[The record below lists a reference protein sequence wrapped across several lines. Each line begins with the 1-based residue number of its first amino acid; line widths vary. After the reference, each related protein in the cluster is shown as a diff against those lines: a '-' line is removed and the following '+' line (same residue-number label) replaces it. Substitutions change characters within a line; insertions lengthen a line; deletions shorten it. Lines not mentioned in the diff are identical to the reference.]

1 MDKECAI
8 LFVDDEEIALRAV
21 ARLFREEP
29 YQIILAGSGKE
40 ALELIEEGA
49 RPAVVVSD
57 QMMPE
62 MTGLELFKVLSRR
75 LPDCPRVLLTAFAD
89 VAIAI
94 EAINQGGIFRYL
106 RKPWDDDELKH
117 TVRMAVVHRDLIL
130 KNHALSAR
138 LVQKNA
144 LLEELNS
151 GLEARVEERTR
162 ELQQAYKEN
171 LKLTEQLQRQVTQ
184 LEGRDQLQKHILTI
198 HPLDETLQVVLR
210 TITQYNALDA
220 AIFYLVQG
228 AKVSPKAV
236 AGIGLSEPGQFA
248 QKSELISLDSRIGKI
263 SAIGQAMDE
272 KVPVQSG

>member
-1 MDKECAI
+1 
-8 LFVDDEEIALRAV
+8 
-21 ARLFREEP
+21 
-29 YQIILAGSGKE
+29 
-40 ALELIEEGA
+40 
-49 RPAVVVSD
+49 
-57 QMMPE
+57 
-62 MTGLELFKVLSRR
+62 
-75 LPDCPRVLLTAFAD
+75 
-89 VAIAI
+89 
-94 EAINQGGIFRYL
+94 
-106 RKPWDDDELKH
+106 
-117 TVRMAVVHRDLIL
+117 
-130 KNHALSAR
+130 
-138 LVQKNA
+138 
-144 LLEELNS
+144 LNS

-272 KVPVQSG
+272 KVPVQSGRNVAFLPILKSGDVLGVLEVRCGGSRDLAGELPSLVSFAELAAIAIFDSQMKRADGWTDFVLDELFNDFPVE